1 MDDKELLEENRIIHY
16 LISELNDAADE
27 VAQEWENWSIL
38 VDQQRVSR
46 ILREMFTGMLVAEGK
61 CTELHSTR
69 YINNKIKEH
78 KKMKTSK
85 IKAGSKQRI
94 KIGKNE
100 VEVTVV
106 KQTAKGWIVEAK
118 SGKRFPVNDESRFM
132 KKEKEIKTK
141 SVEEPKVVV
150 PPKSKMSM
158 LDAAVEVLKD
168 ASRPMSAKEM
178 IAAMEKANLWKS
190 PNGSTPWNS
199 LVSAIAR
206 EISKKEN
213 PRFRKAAP
221 GKFELA
227 ERSQ

>member
-1 MDDKELLEENRIIHY
+1 
-16 LISELNDAADE
+16 
-27 VAQEWENWSIL
+27 
-38 VDQQRVSR
+38 
-46 ILREMFTGMLVAEGK
+46 
-61 CTELHSTR
+61 
-69 YINNKIKEH
+69 
-78 KKMKTSK
+78 MKTSK